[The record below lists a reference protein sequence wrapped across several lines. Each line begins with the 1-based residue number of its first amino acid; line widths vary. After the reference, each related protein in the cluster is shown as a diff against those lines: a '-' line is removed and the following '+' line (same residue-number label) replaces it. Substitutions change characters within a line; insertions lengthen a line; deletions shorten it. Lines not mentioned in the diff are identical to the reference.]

1 VTIILTTLHT
11 CEGERQDLLDLN
23 TIDGKSWPEIA
34 RLPRY
39 SGIPFTSLYMFAKGK
54 RPLADEWLDKLGI
67 PHEKPAPVCTN
78 QSCEG
83 YGEPH
88 VFDCRTQQ
96 VKSKSKPRS
105 RPVRWGWLW
114 DMPQDE
120 LRLAMENKYIV
131 K

>member
-1 VTIILTTLHT
+1 MY
-11 CEGERQDLLDLN
+11 E
-23 TIDGKSWPEIA
+23 
-34 RLPRY
+34 
-39 SGIPFTSLYMFAKGK
+39 
-54 RPLADEWLDKLGI
+54 LADFRALITREKKTKTFDELEREYGGNRWHFSRLLSDPDFVPSPKVCRVWGVLY
-67 PHEKPAPVCTN
+67 EKPAPVCTN

-96 VKSKSKPRS
+96 VKQKSKPRS